1 MFPVPNGMWSMV
13 YQHSWPGVVEK
24 RGSSAE
30 NFDFGGRPPWLKH
43 LYLAIRGWQYMNDIE
58 SRICSCRSPRPW
70 TTYTWF
76 LTIIQSGWWFQSIYY
91 NTYLWWWS
99 QLTGIDGHILIIY
112 RRGCWNDQPFI
123 RTQSIWPML
132 MTKSFPLAHSAQDS
146 PFSSSKSAIFRTVNP
161 KDKPMA
167 LEKNH
172 GMKQQLDDA
181 LSTIEDVLGNLRPF
195 FDGKNFQ
202 STPYHWAIGQR
213 F

>member
-1 MFPVPNGMWSMV
+1 
-13 YQHSWPGVVEK
+13 
-24 RGSSAE
+24 
-30 NFDFGGRPPWLKH
+30 
-43 LYLAIRGWQYMNDIE
+43 
-58 SRICSCRSPRPW
+58 
-70 TTYTWF
+70 
-76 LTIIQSGWWFQSIYY
+76 
-91 NTYLWWWS
+91 
-99 QLTGIDGHILIIY
+99 
-112 RRGCWNDQPFI
+112 
-123 RTQSIWPML
+123 ML

>member
-1 MFPVPNGMWSMV
+1 MFPVPNGMWRLV

-24 RGSSAE
+24 RGSSAG
-30 NFDFGGRPPWLKH
+30 NFDFGGSPPWLKN
-43 LYLAIRGWQYMNDIE
+43 LYLAIRGWQLMNDIE

-91 NTYLWWWS
+91 NTYLWSWS
-99 QLTGIDGHILIIY
+99 QLMGIDGHILIIY

-123 RTQSIWPML
+123 RTQSISPML
-132 MTKSFPLAHSAQDS
+132 MAKSFLLAHSAQDS
-146 PFSSSKSAIFRTVNP
+146 PFSSSRAIFRTKRQSKGQTNGP
-161 KDKPMA
+161 
-167 LEKNH
+167 
-172 GMKQQLDDA
+172 
-181 LSTIEDVLGNLRPF
+181 LRPRDEAAAWRCLVNHRRCSWQFEAF

-202 STPYHWAIGQR
+202 STPFFGQR